1 MSLRGSQA
9 TASARAAACGSRRRV
24 GGIRG
29 AVVSIVTVSLAVTF
43 AAAPSYGGVAYPPGL
58 GDTADSD
65 TYDPPVRDRRNP
77 VPAALAGIVALVVIS
92 QALHA
97 ETRPQDSQSA
107 PEGRDPRL
115 VEDLLKSGPQLAPA
129 FNMSAFA
136 VRGLVRGG
144 WPLVVDFEQRL
155 PGEVKLRVSA
165 RGAPEIY
172 TYRLGRDQV
181 GRRRIQLPLPAE
193 LGESPTP
200 ALIAVMATDPQDGST
215 LPAFEVYGLG
225 AGPRAVG
232 SVAIDQVLFQPPRIR
247 VTRNETAAYRF
258 FSHSDFNHASVEFMR
273 TDNSPDGTRYFLV
286 NSEALRDGVR
296 RDQWIGEQ
304 ERRDWR
310 GLDGQNQVSSGPHK
324 LQVRV
329 WDHAGDWVTAWSHSS
344 VTVAD

>member
-1 MSLRGSQA
+1 MRQTVPSRAMS
-9 TASARAAACGSRRRV
+9 C
-24 GGIRG
+24 
-29 AVVSIVTVSLAVTF
+29 SILALGLAVSLAAGPLYGQGEDHTGG
-43 AAAPSYGGVAYPPGL
+43 SYSTGTATHGQDEGYP
-58 GDTADSD
+58 GDSE
-65 TYDPPVRDRRNP
+65 RRSP
-77 VPAALAGIVALVVIS
+77 VPAALVGIVAIGLIA
-92 QALHA
+92 QALSRERGPTDGTA
-97 ETRPQDSQSA
+97 A
-107 PEGRDPRL
+107 PEGRDPQL
-115 VEDLLKSGPQLAPA
+115 VDQLLENGPQLAPA

-172 TYRLGRDQV
+172 TYHLGRGQI
-181 GRRRIQLPLPAE
+181 GRRRVQLPLPAE
-193 LGESPTP
+193 LGDNPGP
-200 ALIAVMATDPQDGST
+200 ALIAVMATDPRDQST

-247 VTRNETAAYRF
+247 FTRNETAAYRF

-273 TDNSPDGTRYFLV
+273 TDNSPDGTRYSLV

-296 RDQWIGEQ
+296 KGQWIGEQ

-344 VTVAD
+344 VTVTD